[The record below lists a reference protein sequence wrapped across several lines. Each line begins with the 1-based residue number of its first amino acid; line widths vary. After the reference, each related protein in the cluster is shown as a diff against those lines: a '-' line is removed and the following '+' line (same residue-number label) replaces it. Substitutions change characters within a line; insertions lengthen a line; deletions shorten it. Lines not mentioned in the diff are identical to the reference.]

1 MQARLLDFFKNQCSL
16 FLLNF
21 NLAQKKPD
29 ADPIHDMR
37 VAFKRIRAVY
47 LLMERLFPESF
58 DMEKA
63 EGELKDLFRL
73 SGRMRDAQVQQ
84 TLLEA
89 HETNLSTTFGEYK
102 AYLKK
107 TEKKSI
113 NKFLDYLHK
122 SDAEAELK
130 KQQQEIVQL
139 ISTAGNE
146 QIRQQII
153 LFAHELMETAHNMH
167 TEQEKDE
174 NLHEIRRK
182 LKQCHYLLSVLD
194 PNDAGLPEINTRIK
208 RLDKANDLL
217 GAWHDHLV
225 AMEMLDRFLDKVRK
239 KELPGLNRYTLLRE
253 NLAEE
258 RHLLHVKILKYLG
271 EKLDF

>member
-1 MQARLLDFFKNQCSL
+1 MQARLLDFFTNQCSL

-21 NLAQKKPD
+21 NLAQKKSD
-29 ADPIHDMR
+29 ADAVHDMR

-47 LLMERLFPESF
+47 LLMERLLPEDF
-58 DMEKA
+58 NMEEA
-63 EGELKDLFRL
+63 EGVLRELFRL
-73 SGRMRDAQVQQ
+73 SGRMRDAQVQLC
-84 TLLEA
+84 LLEV

-102 AYLKK
+102 AFLMK
-107 TEKKSI
+107 TEKKSVK
-113 NKFLDYLHK
+113 KFHEYLHK
-122 SDAEAELK
+122 SDAESDLK
-130 KQQQEIVQL
+130 NKQQQTSHL
-139 ISTAGNE
+139 ISTAGDN

-153 LFAHELMETAHNMH
+153 LFVNELMYTAHNMH
-167 TEQEKDE
+167 TDQDKDE

-182 LKQCHYLLSVLD
+182 LKQCHYLLSVFD

-225 AMEMLDRFLDKVRK
+225 AMEMLDRFLDKAK
-239 KELPGLNRYTLLRE
+239 NKELPGMNRYTLLRE
-253 NLAEE
+253 NLADE

>member
-1 MQARLLDFFKNQCSL
+1 M
-16 FLLNF
+16 NF
-21 NLAQKKPD
+21 NLAQKKFD
-29 ADPIHDMR
+29 ADAIHDMR

-47 LLMERLFPESF
+47 LLMERLFPEHF
-58 DMEKA
+58 DMEEA
-63 EGELKDLFRL
+63 EGVLKELFRL

-84 TLLEA
+84 TLLEV
-89 HETNLSTTFGEYK
+89 HETNLSTTFGEYNE
-102 AYLKK
+102 YLKK

-113 NKFLDYLHK
+113 KKFREYLHK
-122 SDAEAELK
+122 SDAESELK
-130 KQQQEIVQL
+130 KKQQHTGQL
-139 ISTAGNE
+139 ISTAEDE

-153 LFAHELMETAHNMH
+153 LFVHELMDTAHNMH

-182 LKQCHYLLSVLD
+182 LKQCHYLLSVFD

-225 AMEMLDRFLDKVRK
+225 AMEMLDRFLDKVRQK
-239 KELPGLNRYTLLRE
+239 DLPGMNRYTLLRE

-258 RHLLHVKILKYLG
+258 RHLLHMKILKYLG